1 MDLRKFCSAWI
12 LGYAL
17 AATPAMGEEAPPI
30 PDKPEAEQFKDVPA
44 PWRDYLVKAR
54 AAERVA
60 DPLQR
65 CLAYPDIP
73 GNEWPQGHAAAHCR
87 DHAIRVMA
95 LDEIAAYVDDGDFAG
110 LDRRLDAYLQ
120 RHFSDTGFGEDIHYV
135 FDEFIRAD
143 ADADRISA
151 QWLALQP
158 DGAYANL
165 ARASFYQGAAATA
178 RGGGYAAQTPRDNLR
193 RMTGFVDK
201 AIPLFERAAEL
212 APRLMPA
219 YTGMLDVGTMDSRPE
234 LEQRAIMLAS
244 KQDPACLYMAKERM
258 RALEPRWGGSYE
270 EMLSLA
276 AELSTHVAKRPQLA
290 VYLGAPYGDRGR
302 TMIADDQR
310 DEETAAIL
318 DVAVRMSSNESYL
331 EDAANVAFNAKDQA
345 KDQWKALAYL
355 LQETRFRKA
364 GVWTYRNI
372 ADMLVRLEPEWSLR
386 NAFIAEQLAPDESF
400 LQYLI
405 AAGYYNAHRYGEAE
419 KRYLAALEDPQQRQ
433 ASLRELVTMWMFDAG
448 LERKAGALKAR
459 PYLDRLLAEYPD
471 DGRAWMY
478 RTASDATLNGTV
490 SNDVVQ
496 SFLRNADR
504 NDPRQAGLVQRI
516 EEGMKHPEMRAKAG
530 KAP

>member
-1 MDLRKFCSAWI
+1 MDLRKLGSAWV

-17 AATPAMGEEAPPI
+17 VAMPAMGEEAPPI
-30 PDKPEAEQFKDVPA
+30 PDKPAAEQFKDVPA
-44 PWRDYLVKAR
+44 PWRDYLIKAR
-54 AAERVA
+54 AAERIA

-73 GNEWPQGHAAAHCR
+73 GNQWPGGHAAAHCR
-87 DHAIRVMA
+87 DHAIKV
-95 LDEIAAYVDDGDFAG
+95 LTLVELAAYVDGGDFTG
-110 LDRRLDAYLQ
+110 LGQRLDAYLQ
-120 RHFSDTGFGEDIHYV
+120 RHFSDADFGEDIHYV
-135 FDEFIRAD
+135 FDQFIRAD
-143 ADADRISA
+143 GEADRISA
-151 QWLALQP
+151 QWLARQP

-178 RGGGYAAQTPRDNLR
+178 RGGKYAAQTPRDNLR
-193 RMTGFVDK
+193 RMTEFVDK
-201 AIPLFERAAEL
+201 AVPLFERAAEL

-219 YTGMLDVGTMDSRPE
+219 YTGMLDVATMDSRPE
-234 LEQRAIMLAS
+234 LEQRAVALAS

-270 EMLSLA
+270 EMLSLD
-276 AELSTHVAKRPQLA
+276 AELSALVAKRPQLA

-302 TMIADDQR
+302 AMIADEQR

-318 DVAVRMSSNESYL
+318 DIAVRMGSNEAYL
-331 EDAANVAFNAKDQA
+331 EDAANVAFNAKDKA

-364 GVWTYRNI
+364 DVWTYRNI
-372 ADMLVRLEPEWSLR
+372 AHMLVRPEPEWSLR

-405 AAGYYNAHRYGEAE
+405 AAGYYNAHRYDEAE
-419 KRYLAALEDPQQRQ
+419 KHYLVALQDPQQRQ

-448 LERKAGALKAR
+448 LEHKAGALKAR
-459 PYLDRLLAEYPD
+459 SYLDRLLAEYPK
-471 DGRAWMY
+471 DGRGWMY
-478 RTASDATLNGTV
+478 RTASDAAIHGTV

-504 NDPRQAGLVQRI
+504 DDPRQAGLVRRI
-516 EEGMKHPEMRAKAG
+516 EEGMKHPEVRTRAEN
-530 KAP
+530 PP